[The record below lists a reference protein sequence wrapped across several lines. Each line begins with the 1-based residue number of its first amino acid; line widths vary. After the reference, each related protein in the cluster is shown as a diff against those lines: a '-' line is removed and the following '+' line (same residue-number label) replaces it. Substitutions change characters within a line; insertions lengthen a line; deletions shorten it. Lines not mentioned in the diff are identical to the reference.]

1 MPKKKKIENYIIRDK
16 LQEYLD
22 AITQSHQAEPDII
35 RRHKI
40 TETSNL
46 FKSISKLRINATY

>member
-22 AITQSHQAEPDII
+22 AITQSYQAEPDII
-35 RRHKI
+35 RRWKI
-40 TETSNL
+40 ANNANL
-46 FKSISKLRINATY
+46 KVSTLKAE

>member
-1 MPKKKKIENYIIRDK
+1 MPKKKQIENYIIRDK

-22 AITQSHQAEPDII
+22 VITQSHKAEPDII

-40 TETSNL
+40 INQSYL
-46 FKSISKLRINATY
+46 FKHLLKARINATY

>member
-22 AITQSHQAEPDII
+22 AITQSHQAEPSII
-35 RRHKI
+35 NRYKI
-40 TETSNL
+40 VDRNEYVG
-46 FKSISKLRINATY
+46 KLLTTQRNILH

>member
-22 AITQSHQAEPDII
+22 AVTQSHKAEPSII
-35 RRHKI
+35 NRYKI
-40 TETSNL
+40 VDRNEYVG
-46 FKSISKLRINATY
+46 KLLTTQRNILH